1 MATTYNAHENTI
13 TGWANVPLEAFH
25 GGKITMGQIKHQIS
39 KQIGAEIGRNELGEI
54 EYSENHKFH
63 TLDVKLTVA
72 VLSMEKYREMNELIS
87 DLTNDNAEMLETIE
101 SLQESLEKASR
112 ENESLRFRVSDLEL
126 KLKRGEPPMVPPFSM
141 QIELDDAFKRFERQ
155 QREFGFRGGKR
166 P

>member
-1 MATTYNAHENTI
+1 MATNYNAHENTI
-13 TGWANVPLEAFH
+13 TGWANVPLEAFQ

-39 KQIGAEIGRNELGEI
+39 KQIGAEIGRNGLGEI
-54 EYSENHKFH
+54 EHSENHKFH

-101 SLQESLEKASR
+101 SLQSGLEASER
-112 ENESLRFRVSDLEL
+112 ENEQLRKTIRDMEQA
-126 KLKRGEPPMVPPFSM
+126 EPRPMFPPFSM
-141 QIELDDAFKRFERQ
+141 QAELDDAFKRFERQ
-155 QREFGFRGGKR
+155 KREFGFRGGKR

>member
-13 TGWANVPLEAFH
+13 TGWANVPLEAFQH
-25 GGKITMGQIKHQIS
+25 GNVRIEQIAHQIS

-112 ENESLRFRVSDLEL
+112 ENEQLRKRIIERERPSFPPTASGMLPDDWFR
-126 KLKRGEPPMVPPFSM
+126 KMHEPT
-141 QIELDDAFKRFERQ
+141 
-155 QREFGFRGGKR
+155 GFRGGGNDHEGF
-166 P
+166 

>member
-72 VLSMEKYREMNELIS
+72 VLSMDKYREMNELIS

-101 SLQESLEKASR
+101 SLQSGLEASER
-112 ENESLRFRVSDLEL
+112 ENEQLRLRVSDLEL
-126 KLKRGEPPMVPPFSM
+126 KLKRGEPYFKPSKVSGMLP
-141 QIELDDAFKRFERQ
+141 DDWFRKMHEPI
-155 QREFGFRGGKR
+155 GFRGGKR

>member
-1 MATTYNAHENTI
+1 MVTTYNAHENTI
-13 TGWANVPLEAFH
+13 TGWANVPLEAFQI
-25 GGKITMGQIKHQIS
+25 GNITMGQIKHQIS

-101 SLQESLEKASR
+101 SLQTDLEASER
-112 ENESLRFRVSDLEL
+112 ENEQLRKIIRDMEQA
-126 KLKRGEPPMVPPFSM
+126 EPRPMFPPFSM
-141 QIELDDAFKRFERQ
+141 QVELGDGLKKMARDN
-155 QREFGFRGGKR
+155 FGFRGGKR

>member
-1 MATTYNAHENTI
+1 MTTTYNAHENTI
-13 TGWANVPLEAFH
+13 TGWANVPLEAFQ
-25 GGKITMGQIKHQIS
+25 GGEVTIEQIKHQIS

-141 QIELDDAFKRFERQ
+141 QMELDDAFKRFERQ
-155 QREFGFRGGKR
+155 KREFGFRGGER
-166 P
+166 Q

>member
-13 TGWANVPLEAFH
+13 TGWTNVPLEAFQH
-25 GGKITMGQIKHQIS
+25 GEVTIEQIKHQIS

-63 TLDVKLTVA
+63 TLDVKLAVA
-72 VLSMEKYREMNELIS
+72 VLSMDKYREMNELIS

-101 SLQESLEKASR
+101 SLQTDLEMVSR

>member
-1 MATTYNAHENTI
+1 MATNYNAHENTI
-13 TGWANVPLEAFH
+13 TGWTNVPLEAFQH
-25 GGKITMGQIKHQIS
+25 GEVTIEQIEHQMSKH
-39 KQIGAEIGRNELGEI
+39 IGAEIGRNGLGEI
-54 EYSENHKFH
+54 EQSENHRLH
-63 TLDVKLTVA
+63 TMDVKLTVA

-126 KLKRGEPPMVPPFSM
+126 KLKRGEPYFKPSKVSGMLP
-141 QIELDDAFKRFERQ
+141 DDWFRKMHEPAE
-155 QREFGFRGGKR
+155 FRGGKR

>member
-13 TGWANVPLEAFH
+13 TGWANVPLEAFQI
-25 GGKITMGQIKHQIS
+25 GNITIGQIKHQIS

-63 TLDVKLTVA
+63 TFDVKLTVA

-101 SLQESLEKASR
+101 SLQSGLEASER
-112 ENESLRFRVSDLEL
+112 ENEQLRKIICDME
-126 KLKRGEPPMVPPFSM
+126 KAEPRPPFSPFSM
-141 QIELDDAFKRFERQ
+141 QAELNEMKKKMGRDN
-155 QREFGFRGGKR
+155 FGFRGGKR

>member
-1 MATTYNAHENTI
+1 MATTYNAHKNTI

-39 KQIGAEIGRNELGEI
+39 KQIVAEIRRNELGEI

-101 SLQESLEKASR
+101 SLQSGLEASER
-112 ENESLRFRVSDLEL
+112 ENEQLRKTIRDMEQA
-126 KLKRGEPPMVPPFSM
+126 EPRPPFPPFSM
-141 QIELDDAFKRFERQ
+141 QAELDEMMKQMGKDN
-155 QREFGFRGGKR
+155 FGFRGGKR
-166 P
+166 S

>member
-13 TGWANVPLEAFH
+13 TGWTNVPLEAFQH
-25 GGKITMGQIKHQIS
+25 GEVTIEQIEHQMSKH
-39 KQIGAEIGRNELGEI
+39 IGAEIGRNGLGEI
-54 EYSENHKFH
+54 EQSENHRLH
-63 TLDVKLTVA
+63 TMDVELTVA

-141 QIELDDAFKRFERQ
+141 QMELDEMMKQMGRDN
-155 QREFGFRGGKR
+155 FGFRGGKR

>member
-25 GGKITMGQIKHQIS
+25 HGKVTMGQIKHQIS
-39 KQIGAEIGRNELGEI
+39 KQIGAEIRRNGLGEI

-87 DLTNDNAEMLETIE
+87 DLTNDNVEMLETIE
-101 SLQESLEKASR
+101 SLQSGLEASER
-112 ENESLRFRVSDLEL
+112 ENEQLRKIIRDMEQA
-126 KLKRGEPPMVPPFSM
+126 EPRPPFPPFSM
-141 QIELDDAFKRFERQ
+141 EMELDEMMKQ
-155 QREFGFRGGKR
+155 MGKGEFGFRGGKR

>member
-25 GGKITMGQIKHQIS
+25 GGKITMGQIAHQIS

-141 QIELDDAFKRFERQ
+141 QMELDDAFKRFERQ

-166 P
+166 S

>member
-13 TGWANVPLEAFH
+13 TGWANVPLEAFQH
-25 GGKITMGQIKHQIS
+25 GEVTIEQIAHQVS

-101 SLQESLEKASR
+101 SLQSGLEASER
-112 ENESLRFRVSDLEL
+112 ENEQLRKIISDMEQA
-126 KLKRGEPPMVPPFSM
+126 KPRPMFPPFSM
-141 QIELDDAFKRFERQ
+141 QAELDEVMKRMGRDN
-155 QREFGFRGGKR
+155 FGFRGGKR

>member
-13 TGWANVPLEAFH
+13 TGWANVPLEAFQH
-25 GGKITMGQIKHQIS
+25 GNITMGQIKHQIS
-39 KQIGAEIGRNELGEI
+39 KQIGAEIGRNRLGEI

-63 TLDVKLTVA
+63 TLDAKLTVA

-101 SLQESLEKASR
+101 SLQGSLERFSR
-112 ENESLRFRVSDLEL
+112 ENEQLRKRIIERERPSFPPPASGMLPDDWFR
-126 KLKRGEPPMVPPFSM
+126 KMHEPT
-141 QIELDDAFKRFERQ
+141 
-155 QREFGFRGGKR
+155 GFRGGKR

>member
-39 KQIGAEIGRNELGEI
+39 KQIVAEIRRNELGEI

-101 SLQESLEKASR
+101 SLQSGLEASER
-112 ENESLRFRVSDLEL
+112 ENEQLRKIIRDVEQA
-126 KLKRGEPPMVPPFSM
+126 EPRPMFPPFSM
-141 QIELDDAFKRFERQ
+141 QVELDEMMKPMGRDN
-155 QREFGFRGGKR
+155 FGFRGGKR

>member
-25 GGKITMGQIKHQIS
+25 HGKVTMGQIKHQIS
-39 KQIGAEIGRNELGEI
+39 KQISAEIRRNELGEI

-87 DLTNDNAEMLETIE
+87 DFTNDNAEMLETIE
-101 SLQESLEKASR
+101 SLQLGLEASER
-112 ENESLRFRVSDLEL
+112 ENEQLRLRVSDLEL

-141 QIELDDAFKRFERQ
+141 QMELDEMMKHMARDN
-155 QREFGFRGGKR
+155 FGFRGGKR

>member
-13 TGWANVPLEAFH
+13 TAWTNVPLEAFH

-72 VLSMEKYREMNELIS
+72 VLSMDKYREMNELIS

-101 SLQESLEKASR
+101 SLQSGLEASER
-112 ENESLRFRVSDLEL
+112 ENEQLRKIISDME
-126 KLKRGEPPMVPPFSM
+126 KAEPRPPFPPFSM
-141 QIELDDAFKRFERQ
+141 QAELDYVLKQMSRDN
-155 QREFGFRGGKR
+155 FGFRGGKR

>member
-13 TGWANVPLEAFH
+13 TGWANVPLEAFQH
-25 GGKITMGQIKHQIS
+25 GEVTMGQIKHQIS

-72 VLSMEKYREMNELIS
+72 VLSMDKYREMNELIS
-87 DLTNDNAEMLETIE
+87 DLTNDNAEMLETFE

-112 ENESLRFRVSDLEL
+112 ENEQLRKRIIERERPSFPPTASGMLPDDWFR
-126 KLKRGEPPMVPPFSM
+126 KMHEPT
-141 QIELDDAFKRFERQ
+141 
-155 QREFGFRGGKR
+155 GFRGGKR